1 MPFPWTSVQTFAPA
15 IFHVCASAN
24 LRRKKISNLPGEKF
38 GSAIAI

>member
-1 MPFPWTSVQTFAPA
+1 MSLPRTSVQTFAPL